1 MSNEDDIDPSN
12 LDQFVYWI
20 NERYAVYKRKEEGLS
35 RPWSK
40 DPVFQQTYFCNVH
53 RENDRVTKWIR
64 ENYKAGDGMSAFNM
78 MLARFVNKP
87 SSLAAMGW
95 PFETW
100 GAADQATFE
109 AIMSQKGA
117 WGGAYIVS
125 TNGRPVPKHEYI
137 SELLD
142 AASTRIEQLSNG
154 NTCLAV
160 YEGLQRLTGLASFL
174 SAQIVADLK
183 NTKGHPLCGADDWWT
198 FVAPGPG
205 SLRGMA
211 LIVEV
216 DKVSPRYFMSCIPW
230 LRDIVDQELDYG
242 FIPKFCNQD
251 LQNCLCEFDKYLRV
265 KNGTGRS
272 KRKYAG
278 V

>member
-1 MSNEDDIDPSN
+1 MSNTNME
-12 LDQFVYWI
+12 QFIYWI
-20 NERYAVYKRKEEGLS
+20 NERYMIYLNKEEGIVK
-35 RPWSK
+35 PWS
-40 DPVFQQTYFCNVH
+40 DDSVFQTVYFCNVH

-64 ENYKAGDGMSAFNM
+64 QTYNDAHAYLELPDFNM
-78 MLARFVNKP
+78 MVARFVNKP
-87 SSLAAMGW
+87 ISLETMGW
-95 PFETW
+95 PFSDWSVYER
-100 GAADQATFE
+100 DIFRAT
-109 AIMSQKGA
+109 MSQKGA

-142 AASTRIEQLSNG
+142 AASTRIEQLANG

-160 YEGLQRLTGLASFL
+160 YEGLKQLTGLASFL

-183 NTKGHPLCGADDWWT
+183 NTKGHVLNSAPDWWT

-205 SLRGMA
+205 SLRGMGWVA
-211 LIVEV
+211 DIE
-216 DKVSPRYFMSCIPW
+216 KMSPLYFLDCIPW
-230 LRDIVDQELDYG
+230 LRDIIDMELDYG
-242 FIPKFCNQD
+242 YIPKFCNQD
-251 LQNCLCEFDKYLRV
+251 LQNCLCEFDKYMRV
-265 KNGTGRS
+265 KSGTGRS